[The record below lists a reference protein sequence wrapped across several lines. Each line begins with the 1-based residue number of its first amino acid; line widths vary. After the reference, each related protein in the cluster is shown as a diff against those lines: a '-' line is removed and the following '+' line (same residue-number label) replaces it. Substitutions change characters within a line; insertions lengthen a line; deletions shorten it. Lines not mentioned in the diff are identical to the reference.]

1 MPQSPNVIVT
11 VGSGP
16 SPKLP
21 RQDYENIVT
30 KYNIGPLESNGSFF
44 NKSVSEGASSDA
56 ATRDST
62 IYGFFS
68 GNTSFTNKTS
78 LQKIVSFFQQ
88 SDLIDVVIC
97 DFVVKQNGFDSYLY
111 THPLTTV
118 DIPFFIHARAV
129 QHINFPNNPFI
140 FQTQIQIMR
149 TIKCPIFHIAQPL
162 LTLDN
167 SL

>member
-1 MPQSPNVIVT
+1 MSQPPNVIVT
-11 VGSGP
+11 VGSGR
-16 SPKLP
+16 SPKIP
-21 RQDYENIVT
+21 KQDYENILT
-30 KYNIGPLESNGSFF
+30 KYNVGPFAPDGTFF
-44 NKSVSEGASSDA
+44 NKSVSEGTSADA

-68 GNTSFTNKTS
+68 GKTSFTNKTS

-111 THPLTTV
+111 THPLTTA
-118 DIPFFIHARAV
+118 DIPFFIHARAAH
-129 QHINFPNNPFI
+129 QINFPNNPFM
-140 FQTQIQIMR
+140 FQTQIQRMR
-149 TIKCPIFHIAQPL
+149 TVNCPIFHIAQPL